1 MFFSII
7 FFFAC
12 EAEEHFPDVNAS
24 RDADL
29 FGTWK
34 SIHSSPN
41 DSSLYVFTNKGYVGS
56 TSYVNNAQI
65 KGFTNI
71 HEIWHNIEGVADDG
85 WGKIYIA
92 DGSSSWTKMRNVG
105 EKFYRLSESKDTL
118 YLASVSL
125 KTKQAD
131 KENATVFV
139 KNSYQLI
146 FDGPRYIGIET
157 IE

>member
-1 MFFSII
+1 MFFSLI

-12 EAEEHFPDVNAS
+12 EAEEHFPDTNAY

-41 DSSLYVFTNKGYVGS
+41 DSSLYVFTNKGYVGP
-56 TSYVNNAQI
+56 TSYVNNAQL
-65 KGFTNI
+65 KGFFGLQS
-71 HEIWHNIEGVADDG
+71 IWHNIEGVADDG

-92 DGSSSWTKMRNVG
+92 DGSSSWTMMRNVN

-118 YLASVSL
+118 FLVYISL

-131 KENATVFV
+131 KENPDIFL

-146 FDGPRYIGIET
+146 FDGPRYVGIET
-157 IE
+157 SK